1 MFEDYFDID
10 SIISYLKQ
18 APFFSG
24 LDEKAIGALNGLLN
38 ILFGI
43 GKSIVLSG
51 NYLIKNVYSVDVL
64 NDSIDK
70 VFNSGEQV
78 WDSVFKTLGVV
89 FLTILLIYAVRDI
102 LKYGMQKIFM
112 RLLVFG
118 SLVIVA
124 TGFYSNGASW
134 LKDINTISGNMQN
147 ELVAVMAPEISKE
160 ADELSS
166 DLGLTPPTDTT
177 DKVEN
182 MLYYKFILEPFSL
195 FNYGK
200 TDISKEQYTELTAK
214 KGKYDDDRIKQIDKK
229 VEKNSEKNS
238 YLTGKKLGD
247 KYLILLNSGI
257 DYIIV
262 AGIILLI
269 SVMNFLVQIFILALV
284 LISPIWVALALLPDN
299 EHVLMNGMKLIL
311 GSFALKIAL
320 GIGFGFI
327 FMILN
332 FIDSAF
338 GLTSITAI
346 VASLIIKV
354 ILAILVVKNF
364 HWFKN
369 AITKAEIDHVPDMKL
384 LKNGGID
391 RHTRKEIEPDYN
403 LDNDMKNG
411 SFSSNPNGY
420 NNEYADNVQ
429 LQSALEDESSKHSN
443 FGENIMRG
451 MGYIAGRGLGNA
463 VLDKIS
469 DKAKDMY
476 EDSKLQNVV
485 DNSKEFAGSPSEY
498 LKDRLSP
505 YSSAYSEGNIEG
517 LNKTYGVDPNGEQE
531 IRINE
536 TEEEKEKENKEKNNN
551 LQEFERE
558 LALLRGE
565 EVSDIEVPA
574 NEYTSD
580 YSTISNFND
589 VNDDFNSHD
598 RGNVSITN
606 EQEIPIETPLN
617 SLDDYDFENDLP
629 ELETVDPNMGREEEL
644 NEMDS

>member
-24 LDEKAIGALNGLLN
+24 LDEKAVGALNGLLN
-38 ILFGI
+38 IFFGI

-51 NYLIKNVYSVDVL
+51 NYLIKNVYSVDIL

-78 WDSVFKTLGVV
+78 WDSIFKTLGVV
-89 FLTILLIYAVRDI
+89 FLTILFIYAVRDI

-147 ELVAVMAPEISKE
+147 ELVSVMAPEISKDTDKLASE
-160 ADELSS
+160 
-166 DLGLTPPTDTT
+166 LGLTPPTDTT

-182 MLYYKFILEPFSL
+182 MLYYKFILEPFAL

-214 KGKYDDDRIKQIDKK
+214 KGKYDDVSDDISDRVD
-229 VEKNSEKNS
+229 KNSKKNP

-247 KYLILLNSGI
+247 KYLVLINSGI
-257 DYIIV
+257 DYVIV

-320 GIGFGFI
+320 GIGFGFV

-338 GLTSITAI
+338 GLTSIMAI

-369 AITKAEIDHVPDMKL
+369 AITKAEVDHVPDMKL
-384 LKNGGID
+384 QKNDGID
-391 RHTRKEIEPDYN
+391 KNNRKEVNPYYN
-403 LDNDMKNG
+403 LDKDMNNR
-411 SFSSNPNGY
+411 SFSSSPNGH

-429 LQSALEDESSKHSN
+429 LQSALEDDFSDHSS
-443 FGENIMRG
+443 FGENVMRG
-451 MGYIAGRGLGNA
+451 IGYTAGRGLGNA
-463 VLDKIS
+463 VLDKIG
-469 DKAKDMY
+469 DKAKGMY
-476 EDSKLQNVV
+476 DDSKLQNAV
-485 DNSKEFAGSPSEY
+485 DASKEFAGSPSEY
-498 LKDRLSP
+498 LKERFSP
-505 YSSAYSEGNIEG
+505 YSSAYNEGNLEG
-517 LNKTYGVDPNGEQE
+517 LNKTYGIDPNGDQE
-531 IRINE
+531 IRMNE
-536 TEEEKEKENKEKNNN
+536 TEEEEKKNKRKNENS
-551 LQEFERE
+551 QEFERE
-558 LALLRGE
+558 LASLRGE
-565 EVSDIEVPA
+565 DVSDIEVPV

-589 VNDDFNSHD
+589 VSDDFISHD
-598 RGNVSITN
+598 RANVSTMS
-606 EQEIPIETPLN
+606 EQEIPIDNPLN

-629 ELETVDPNMGREEEL
+629 ELETVDPNMEREEEL
-644 NEMDS
+644 NEIDS

>member
-1 MFEDYFDID
+1 
-10 SIISYLKQ
+10 
-18 APFFSG
+18 
-24 LDEKAIGALNGLLN
+24 
-38 ILFGI
+38 
-43 GKSIVLSG
+43 
-51 NYLIKNVYSVDVL
+51 
-64 NDSIDK
+64 
-70 VFNSGEQV
+70 
-78 WDSVFKTLGVV
+78 
-89 FLTILLIYAVRDI
+89 
-102 LKYGMQKIFM
+102 
-112 RLLVFG
+112 
-118 SLVIVA
+118 
-124 TGFYSNGASW
+124 
-134 LKDINTISGNMQN
+134 
-147 ELVAVMAPEISKE
+147 
-160 ADELSS
+160 
-166 DLGLTPPTDTT
+166 
-177 DKVEN
+177 
-182 MLYYKFILEPFSL
+182 
-195 FNYGK
+195 
-200 TDISKEQYTELTAK
+200 
-214 KGKYDDDRIKQIDKK
+214 
-229 VEKNSEKNS
+229 
-238 YLTGKKLGD
+238 
-247 KYLILLNSGI
+247 
-257 DYIIV
+257 
-262 AGIILLI
+262 
-269 SVMNFLVQIFILALV
+269 
-284 LISPIWVALALLPDN
+284 
-299 EHVLMNGMKLIL
+299 
-311 GSFALKIAL
+311 L

-443 FGENIMRG
+443 FGENIIRG

-463 VLDKIS
+463 VLDKIG

-531 IRINE
+531 IRMNE
-536 TEEEKEKENKEKNNN
+536 TEEKEKENKEKNNN

-589 VNDDFNSHD
+589 VNDDFISHD

-629 ELETVDPNMGREEEL
+629 ELETVDPNMEREEEL

>member
-51 NYLIKNVYSVDVL
+51 NYLIKNVYSVDIL

-78 WDSVFKTLGVV
+78 WDSIFKILGVV
-89 FLTILLIYAVRDI
+89 FLTILFIYAVRDI

-134 LKDINTISGNMQN
+134 LKDINTISGNMQS
-147 ELVAVMAPEISKE
+147 ELVAVMAPEISKD
-160 ADELSS
+160 ADNLSS

-182 MLYYKFILEPFSL
+182 MLYYKFILEPFAL

-214 KGKYDDDRIKQIDKK
+214 KGKYDDVSEDISDRVD
-229 VEKNSEKNS
+229 KNSEKNP

-257 DYIIV
+257 DYVIV

-369 AITKAEIDHVPDMKL
+369 VITKAEVDHVPDMKL
-384 LKNGGID
+384 LKNDGIG
-391 RHTRKEIEPDYN
+391 RNTRKEIEPDYN

-411 SFSSNPNGY
+411 GFSSNPNRY

-463 VLDKIS
+463 VLDKIG

-505 YSSAYSEGNIEG
+505 YSYAYSEGNIEG
-517 LNKTYGVDPNGEQE
+517 LNKTYGIDPNGEQE
-531 IRINE
+531 IRMNE
-536 TEEEKEKENKEKNNN
+536 IEEEKENKEKNNN

-565 EVSDIEVPA
+565 EVSDIEVPV

-589 VNDDFNSHD
+589 VSDDFISHD
-598 RGNVSITN
+598 RANVSTMS

-617 SLDDYDFENDLP
+617 SLDDYDFENDSP
-629 ELETVDPNMGREEEL
+629 ELETVDPNMEREEEL
-644 NEMDS
+644 NEIDS

>member
-1 MFEDYFDID
+1 MFEDYFDVD

-24 LDEKAIGALNGLLN
+24 LDEKAVGALNGLLN

-51 NYLIKNVYSVDVL
+51 NYLIKNVYSVDIL

-78 WDSVFKTLGVV
+78 WDSIFKTLGVV
-89 FLTILLIYAVRDI
+89 FLTILFIYAVRDI

-147 ELVAVMAPEISKE
+147 ELVSVMAPEISKDTDKLASE
-160 ADELSS
+160 
-166 DLGLTPPTDTT
+166 LGLTPPADTT

-182 MLYYKFILEPFSL
+182 MLYYKFILEPFAL

-214 KGKYDDDRIKQIDKK
+214 KGKYDDKK
-229 VEKNSEKNS
+229 VDDIDAIVKEKSEKNS

-247 KYLILLNSGI
+247 KYLVLINSSI
-257 DYIIV
+257 DYVIV

-320 GIGFGFI
+320 GIGFGFV

-369 AITKAEIDHVPDMKL
+369 AITKAEVDHVPDMKL
-384 LKNGGID
+384 QKNDGINKNN
-391 RHTRKEIEPDYN
+391 RKEVNPDYN
-403 LDNDMKNG
+403 LDKDMNNR
-411 SFSSNPNGY
+411 SFSSSPNGY

-429 LQSALEDESSKHSN
+429 LQSALEDDFSDHSS
-443 FGENIMRG
+443 FGENVMRG
-451 MGYIAGRGLGNA
+451 IGYTAGRGLGNA
-463 VLDKIS
+463 VLDKIG
-469 DKAKDMY
+469 DKAKGMY
-476 EDSKLQNVV
+476 DDSKLQNAV
-485 DNSKEFAGSPSEY
+485 DASKEFAGSPSEY
-498 LKDRLSP
+498 LKERFSP
-505 YSSAYSEGNIEG
+505 YSSAYNEGNLEG
-517 LNKTYGVDPNGEQE
+517 LNKTYGIDPNGDQE
-531 IRINE
+531 IRMNE
-536 TEEEKEKENKEKNNN
+536 TEEEEKKNKRKNENS
-551 LQEFERE
+551 QEFERE
-558 LALLRGE
+558 LASLRGE
-565 EVSDIEVPA
+565 DVSDIEVPV

-580 YSTISNFND
+580 YSAISNFND
-589 VNDDFNSHD
+589 VSDDFISHD
-598 RGNVSITN
+598 RANVSTMSG
-606 EQEIPIETPLN
+606 QEIPIETPLN
-617 SLDDYDFENDLP
+617 SLDNYDFENDLP
-629 ELETVDPNMGREEEL
+629 ELETVDPNMEREEEL
-644 NEMDS
+644 NENDS

>member
-24 LDEKAIGALNGLLN
+24 LDEKAVGALNGLLN
-38 ILFGI
+38 IFFGI

-51 NYLIKNVYSVDVL
+51 NYLIKNVYSVDIL

-78 WDSVFKTLGVV
+78 WDSIFKTLGVV
-89 FLTILLIYAVRDI
+89 FLTILFIYAVRDI

-124 TGFYSNGASW
+124 TGFYSNGANW

-147 ELVAVMAPEISKE
+147 ELVSVMAPEISKDTDKLASE
-160 ADELSS
+160 
-166 DLGLTPPTDTT
+166 LGLTPPTDTT

-182 MLYYKFILEPFSL
+182 MLYYKFILEPFAL

-214 KGKYDDDRIKQIDKK
+214 KGKYDDVSDDISDRVD
-229 VEKNSEKNS
+229 KNSKKNP

-247 KYLILLNSGI
+247 KYLVLINSSI
-257 DYIIV
+257 DYVIV
-262 AGIILLI
+262 AGVILLI

-320 GIGFGFI
+320 GIGFGFV

-369 AITKAEIDHVPDMKL
+369 AITKAEVDHVPDMKL
-384 LKNGGID
+384 QKNDGINKNN
-391 RHTRKEIEPDYN
+391 RKEVSPDYN
-403 LDNDMKNG
+403 LDKDMNNR
-411 SFSSNPNGY
+411 SFSSSPNGY

-429 LQSALEDESSKHSN
+429 LQSALEDDFSDHSS
-443 FGENIMRG
+443 FGENVMRG
-451 MGYIAGRGLGNA
+451 IGYTAGRGLGNA
-463 VLDKIS
+463 VLDKIG
-469 DKAKDMY
+469 DKAKGMY
-476 EDSKLQNVV
+476 DDSKLQNAV
-485 DNSKEFAGSPSEY
+485 DASKEFAGSPSEY
-498 LKDRLSP
+498 LKERFSP
-505 YSSAYSEGNIEG
+505 YSSAYNEGNLEG
-517 LNKTYGVDPNGEQE
+517 LNKTYGIDPNGDQE
-531 IRINE
+531 IRMNE
-536 TEEEKEKENKEKNNN
+536 TEEEEKKNKRKNENS
-551 LQEFERE
+551 QEFERE
-558 LALLRGE
+558 LASLRGE
-565 EVSDIEVPA
+565 DVSDIEVPV

-580 YSTISNFND
+580 YSAISNFND
-589 VNDDFNSHD
+589 VSDDFISHD
-598 RGNVSITN
+598 RANVSTMS

-617 SLDDYDFENDLP
+617 SLDNYDFENDLP
-629 ELETVDPNMGREEEL
+629 ELETVDPNMEREEEL
-644 NEMDS
+644 NENDS

>member
-24 LDEKAIGALNGLLN
+24 LDEKAVGALNGLLN
-38 ILFGI
+38 IFFGI

-51 NYLIKNVYSVDVL
+51 NYLIKNVYSVDIL

-78 WDSVFKTLGVV
+78 WDSIFKTLGVV
-89 FLTILLIYAVRDI
+89 FLTILFIYAVRDI

-134 LKDINTISGNMQN
+134 LKDINTVSGNMQN
-147 ELVAVMAPEISKE
+147 ELVSVMAPEISKDTDKLASE
-160 ADELSS
+160 
-166 DLGLTPPTDTT
+166 LGLTPPTDTT

-182 MLYYKFILEPFSL
+182 MLYYKFILEPFAL

-214 KGKYDDDRIKQIDKK
+214 KGKYDDVSDDISDRVD
-229 VEKNSEKNS
+229 KNSKKNP

-247 KYLILLNSGI
+247 KYLVLINSGI
-257 DYIIV
+257 DYVIV

-320 GIGFGFI
+320 GIGFGFV

-369 AITKAEIDHVPDMKL
+369 AITKAEVDHVPDMKL
-384 LKNGGID
+384 QKNDGINKNN
-391 RHTRKEIEPDYN
+391 RKEVSPDYN
-403 LDNDMKNG
+403 LDKDMNNR
-411 SFSSNPNGY
+411 SFSSSPNGY

-429 LQSALEDESSKHSN
+429 LKSALEDDFSDHSS
-443 FGENIMRG
+443 FGENVMRG
-451 MGYIAGRGLGNA
+451 IGYTAGRGLGNA
-463 VLDKIS
+463 VLDKIG
-469 DKAKDMY
+469 DKAKGMY
-476 EDSKLQNVV
+476 DDSKLQNAV
-485 DNSKEFAGSPSEY
+485 DASKEFAGSPSEY
-498 LKDRLSP
+498 LKERFSP
-505 YSSAYSEGNIEG
+505 YSSAYNEGNLEG
-517 LNKTYGVDPNGEQE
+517 LNKTYGIDPNGDQE
-531 IRINE
+531 IRMNE
-536 TEEEKEKENKEKNNN
+536 TEEEEKKNKRKNENS
-551 LQEFERE
+551 QEFERE
-558 LALLRGE
+558 LASLRGE
-565 EVSDIEVPA
+565 DISNIEVPV

-580 YSTISNFND
+580 YSAISNFND
-589 VNDDFNSHD
+589 VSDDFISHD
-598 RGNVSITN
+598 RANVSTMS

-617 SLDDYDFENDLP
+617 SLDNYDFENDLP
-629 ELETVDPNMGREEEL
+629 ELETVDPNMEREEEL
-644 NEMDS
+644 NEIDS

>member
-1 MFEDYFDID
+1 MFEDYFDVD

-24 LDEKAIGALNGLLN
+24 LDEKAVGALNGLLN

-51 NYLIKNVYSVDVL
+51 NYLIKNVYSVDIL

-78 WDSVFKTLGVV
+78 WDSIFKTLGVV
-89 FLTILLIYAVRDI
+89 FLTILFIYAVRDI

-147 ELVAVMAPEISKE
+147 ELVSVMAPEISKDTDKLASE
-160 ADELSS
+160 
-166 DLGLTPPTDTT
+166 LGLTPPADTT

-182 MLYYKFILEPFSL
+182 MLYYKFILEPFAL

-214 KGKYDDDRIKQIDKK
+214 KGKYDDKK
-229 VEKNSEKNS
+229 VDDIDAIVKEKSEKNS

-247 KYLILLNSGI
+247 KYLVLINSGI
-257 DYIIV
+257 DYVIV
-262 AGIILLI
+262 AGVILLI

-320 GIGFGFI
+320 GIGFGFV

-369 AITKAEIDHVPDMKL
+369 AITKAEVDHVPDMKL
-384 LKNGGID
+384 QKNGGINKNN
-391 RHTRKEIEPDYN
+391 RKEVNPDYN
-403 LDNDMKNG
+403 LEKGINNR
-411 SFSSNPNGY
+411 SFSSSPNGY

-429 LQSALEDESSKHSN
+429 LQSALEDDFSDHSS
-443 FGENIMRG
+443 FGENVMRG
-451 MGYIAGRGLGNA
+451 IGYTAGRGLGNA
-463 VLDKIS
+463 VLDKIG
-469 DKAKDMY
+469 DKAKGMY
-476 EDSKLQNVV
+476 DDSKLQNAV
-485 DNSKEFAGSPSEY
+485 DASKEFAGSPSEY
-498 LKDRLSP
+498 LKERFSP
-505 YSSAYSEGNIEG
+505 YSSAYNEGNLEG
-517 LNKTYGVDPNGEQE
+517 LNKTYGIDPNGDQE
-531 IRINE
+531 IRMNE
-536 TEEEKEKENKEKNNN
+536 TEEEEKKNKRKNENS
-551 LQEFERE
+551 QEFERE
-558 LALLRGE
+558 LASLRGE
-565 EVSDIEVPA
+565 DVSDIEVPV

-589 VNDDFNSHD
+589 VSDDFNSYD
-598 RGNVSITN
+598 RANVSTMS

-617 SLDDYDFENDLP
+617 SLDDYDLENDLP
-629 ELETVDPNMGREEEL
+629 ELETADPNMEREEEL
-644 NEMDS
+644 NEIDS